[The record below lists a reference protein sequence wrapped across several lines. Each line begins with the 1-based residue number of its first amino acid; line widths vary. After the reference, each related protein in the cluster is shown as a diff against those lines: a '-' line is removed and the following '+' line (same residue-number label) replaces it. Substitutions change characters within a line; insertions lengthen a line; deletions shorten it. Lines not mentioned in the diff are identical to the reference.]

1 MNPVD
6 AALDHICGKRSVG
19 DYYISIE
26 RVLAHGCR
34 QGTIWVSEC
43 PGGAYQSIGNFK
55 ISDDFSL
62 VFNLKSFQG
71 IFEHRHDFSRVFSF
85 NLYDDKFFEN
95 IDGLLGSEVP
105 KYIDAFRDA
114 HNKHWKRHIDSYS

>member
-6 AALDHICGKRSVG
+6 AVLDHLCVKRPVG
-19 DYYISIE
+19 DYYVSIE
-26 RVLAHGCR
+26 RVLGYGCR
-34 QGTIWVSEC
+34 QGTIWVSEYS
-43 PGGAYQSIGNFK
+43 GGAYQSIGNFK

-85 NLYDDKFFEN
+85 SLYDDKFFEN